1 MGIFSKVMA
10 SAGASMMTGEATS
23 ADYSVFNGALEAIT
37 TFFGK
42 TWDIITGNPLTLVFA
57 ATGLLSVGFGIF
69 RKAKKAAR

>member
-1 MGIFSKVMA
+1 MSII
-10 SAGASMMTGEATS
+10 SALTSGAVVRLADGTS